1 MRKKILV
8 VGGVAGGA
16 STVTRLRRLNE
27 EAEIILFERDEYIS
41 FANCGLPYYIGGV
54 IKDRDEL
61 LVQTPEAMKKRF
73 NIDVRVFSEVVS
85 IDSDK
90 KKIRVNSRVKGEYDE
105 TYDYLVLSPGVKALR
120 PNIPGINNDKI
131 LTLRNISDTDKIKS
145 QVMKK
150 ELKNIVVIGGGF
162 VGVEMAENLKELG
175 FDTTLVEAA
184 PHILAP
190 FDSDIV
196 SIAENKLISKG
207 VKLILNNPVSAFEE
221 KEKGLEITL
230 GNGDKLN
237 TDLVILSIGVVPDT
251 AFIKESGIEL
261 GVRGHIIVNECL
273 QTNIEDIYAV
283 GDAIEV
289 VDYIT
294 DKKTAIPLAGPANK
308 QGRTVADNIV
318 AQINKEEMTK
328 YKGSQGTS
336 VIKIFEIT
344 AASTGANER
353 VLKAAGIEYKS
364 VTIHPLSSASYYP
377 GARTMTLKLIF
388 DLNGKILGAQGMG
401 IEGVEKRIDVIATAI
416 RFNGTIRDLTE
427 IDLSYA
433 PPYSSAKDPVN
444 MIGYVAENVLS
455 GKVNIIN
462 WEEINDL
469 NKEDYILLDVST
481 ALEHKNDKINGA
493 INIPVDELRYRLD
506 ELDKDKMIIIYCR
519 VGLRGYIA
527 CRMLNQYGFNTRN
540 INGGSLIRYY
550 IKKNR

>member
-150 ELKNIVVIGGGF
+150 DLENIVVIGGGF

-221 KEKGLEITL
+221 K
-230 GNGDKLN
+230 D
-237 TDLVILSIGVVPDT
+237 
-251 AFIKESGIEL
+251 
-261 GVRGHIIVNECL
+261 R
-273 QTNIEDIYAV
+273 
-283 GDAIEV
+283 
-289 VDYIT
+289 
-294 DKKTAIPLAGPANK
+294 
-308 QGRTVADNIV
+308 
-318 AQINKEEMTK
+318 
-328 YKGSQGTS
+328 
-336 VIKIFEIT
+336 
-344 AASTGANER
+344 
-353 VLKAAGIEYKS
+353 KS
-364 VTIHPLSSASYYP
+364 V
-377 GARTMTLKLIF
+377 
-388 DLNGKILGAQGMG
+388 
-401 IEGVEKRIDVIATAI
+401 V
-416 RFNGTIRDLTE
+416 
-427 IDLSYA
+427 
-433 PPYSSAKDPVN
+433 
-444 MIGYVAENVLS
+444 
-455 GKVNIIN
+455 
-462 WEEINDL
+462 
-469 NKEDYILLDVST
+469 
-481 ALEHKNDKINGA
+481 
-493 INIPVDELRYRLD
+493 
-506 ELDKDKMIIIYCR
+506 
-519 VGLRGYIA
+519 
-527 CRMLNQYGFNTRN
+527 
-540 INGGSLIRYY
+540 
-550 IKKNR
+550 